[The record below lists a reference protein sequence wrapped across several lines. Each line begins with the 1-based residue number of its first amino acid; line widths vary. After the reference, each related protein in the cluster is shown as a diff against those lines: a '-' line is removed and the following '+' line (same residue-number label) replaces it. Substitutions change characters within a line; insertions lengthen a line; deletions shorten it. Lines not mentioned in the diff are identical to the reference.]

1 MGRVAGPFNAPPIA
15 SLHISSFGVV
25 PKKSQP
31 GKWRLIVDLSSPGG
45 ASVNDG
51 ITPDDF
57 TLHYVTIDH
66 IIRMVSRF
74 GKYALSAKFDVES
87 AYRKIAVQACDRF
100 LLGMEWRG
108 QFYVDLALP
117 FGLRSAPY
125 IFNSVADLM
134 QRILLNNYKI
144 PDYAALL
151 G

>member
-1 MGRVAGPFNAPPIA
+1 MAYRG
-15 SLHISSFGVV
+15 
-25 PKKSQP
+25 
-31 GKWRLIVDLSSPGG
+31 LIITYSG
-45 ASVNDG
+45 ARVNDG

-57 TLHYVTIDH
+57 ILHYVTKDH

-74 GKYALSAKFDVES
+74 GRCTLLAKFDVES
-87 AYRKIAVQACDRF
+87 AYRKIAVQPCDHF

-125 IFNSVADLM
+125 IFSSVAYLM
-134 QRILLNNYKI
+134 QWILVNNYKI